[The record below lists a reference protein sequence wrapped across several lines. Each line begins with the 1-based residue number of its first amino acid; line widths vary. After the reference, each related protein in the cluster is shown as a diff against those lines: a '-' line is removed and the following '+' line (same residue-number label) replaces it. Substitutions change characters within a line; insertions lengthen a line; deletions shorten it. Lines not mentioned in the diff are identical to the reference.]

1 MSAVA
6 CFYYKFT
13 TDRWLD
19 LQDECQLLEFV
30 MVGGAS
36 NLVSVVLVMFIHQ
49 CRSFFE
55 KTYDKINWDF
65 LISCLRQRGFHNHS
79 SA

>member
-6 CFYYKFT
+6 CFYYKLT

-36 NLVSVVLVMFIHQ
+36 NLVSVVLVMYGCHLVLYVVPQSVLLQLQNFQ
-49 CRSFFE
+49 
-55 KTYDKINWDF
+55 
-65 LISCLRQRGFHNHS
+65 S
-79 SA
+79 STSAVFSSLKMG